1 MFFINKYSVILFSCL
16 FVLISPLTVFAKA
29 EVNIEQRLFI
39 NFENKVSDLVITG
52 MELLSNLD
60 KMNGE
65 ISEEELYNL
74 ALNVG
79 EEFSTRSKVLNQ
91 IKVSEKLSDDVQS
104 SLEVVKRDL
113 SIGFTELEE
122 SMLCFAKYLAGRDQT
137 FYDEYIQKKNT
148 GLRYIDGGLT
158 SLYTVSLKLDIPVFR
173 LNIIKEDIVNLTSG

>member
-16 FVLISPLTVFAKA
+16 FVLISPLTAFAKA
-29 EVNIEQRLFI
+29 EMNIEQRLFI

-79 EEFSTRSKVLNQ
+79 EEFSTRSKILNQ
-91 IKVSEKLSDDVQS
+91 ISV
-104 SLEVVKRDL
+104 
-113 SIGFTELEE
+113 
-122 SMLCFAKYLAGRDQT
+122 
-137 FYDEYIQKKNT
+137 
-148 GLRYIDGGLT
+148 
-158 SLYTVSLKLDIPVFR
+158 
-173 LNIIKEDIVNLTSG
+173 

>member
-1 MFFINKYSVILFSCL
+1 MFFINTYGVILFSCL
-16 FVLISPLTVFAKA
+16 FSLISPLTAFAKA
-29 EVNIEQRLFI
+29 EMNIEQRLFI
-39 NFENKVSDLVITG
+39 SFENKVSDLVITG

-79 EEFSTRSKVLNQ
+79 EEFSTRSKILNQ
-91 IKVSEKLSDDVQS
+91 IKVPEKLSDNVQS

-122 SMLCFAKYLAGRDQT
+122 GMLCFAKYLAGRDQT

-158 SLYTVSLKLDIPVFR
+158 SLYKVSLKLDIPVFR
-173 LNIIKEDIVNLTSG
+173 LNIIKKDIVNLMSG